1 MNNKMQVCPYNLIIA
16 VMLTTLVA
24 TNCNS
29 QEEAAPKR
37 RPRPVTVAVL
47 KKQPPPNASL
57 ITASAGSWKVEQI
70 GFEVGGRVEF
80 VAEPNTEIEGR
91 IFDKSGKLIVP
102 GTPIG
107 RLESERY
114 RIQVGKA
121 RAEVARAEQTL
132 LAAQIDLDESIPAQI
147 SAATATRDLTKTEFE
162 RAQELFSKD
171 FGTELEFIR
180 SKVNYESAEAQ
191 LKQLNATRR
200 AKSAEIESLK
210 NSKLQAEQDLRDAER
225 NLEDCTLYS
234 SFRGQIADISVVPGS
249 VVSAGQSIATLQM
262 MDPIKIEFEVS
273 TEVSRQLQDRE
284 SLPVVINMPNGTV
297 ETHEAYVYLI
307 DSVADPRT
315 RTFTVTLLMTNKQ
328 IASIASDSNIATT
341 RDIWRLD
348 FKFLSSVMG
357 NRLCIEEN
365 ALLQDSEGYY
375 LWMITNLTIQTL
387 RTSDQ
392 NLKVRKLRVAPGS
405 FKVPFLGN
413 WVFQDIEVNDEDFD
427 PKVNVVVGELQV
439 SGGEAAEWN
448 GDTVI
453 RSTGSQ
459 WMLRPGD
466 LVRVDLTE
474 GNGIDGYYV
483 PMNAIIHKYGQT
495 YIFVVTRTRDQS
507 LVRKKTV
514 RLIGDRTLA
523 VTSSL
528 LRVESTDGSSLDG
541 VRYVVDGVHYLI
553 DGEQVHVKAQSGIR

>member
-1 MNNKMQVCPYNLIIA
+1 
-16 VMLTTLVA
+16 
-24 TNCNS
+24 
-29 QEEAAPKR
+29 
-37 RPRPVTVAVL
+37 
-47 KKQPPPNASL
+47 
-57 ITASAGSWKVEQI
+57 
-70 GFEVGGRVEF
+70 
-80 VAEPNTEIEGR
+80 
-91 IFDKSGKLIVP
+91 
-102 GTPIG
+102 
-107 RLESERY
+107 
-114 RIQVGKA
+114 
-121 RAEVARAEQTL
+121 
-132 LAAQIDLDESIPAQI
+132 
-147 SAATATRDLTKTEFE
+147 
-162 RAQELFSKD
+162 
-171 FGTELEFIR
+171 
-180 SKVNYESAEAQ
+180 
-191 LKQLNATRR
+191 
-200 AKSAEIESLK
+200 
-210 NSKLQAEQDLRDAER
+210 
-225 NLEDCTLYS
+225 
-234 SFRGQIADISVVPGS
+234 
-249 VVSAGQSIATLQM
+249 
-262 MDPIKIEFEVS
+262 
-273 TEVSRQLQDRE
+273 
-284 SLPVVINMPNGTV
+284 
-297 ETHEAYVYLI
+297 
-307 DSVADPRT
+307 
-315 RTFTVTLLMTNKQ
+315 MTNKQ

-553 DGEQVHVKAQSGIR
+553 DGEQVHEIRRLHCSV